1 MTKVVSVNKL
11 QTSKIKKSLKNEVN
25 VKLFINWI
33 RRCKIDIIQI
43 YYNL

>member
-25 VKLFINWI
+25 AKLFINWR